1 MFGYS
6 GDTQENNLV
15 QHSLSGIK
23 MKILINGQAYEC
35 QTNREERKSIAAYLL
50 RSKGIIRAAAVFN
63 KNNIVIDLDKANEL
77 INK

>member
-1 MFGYS
+1 MTS
-6 GDTQENNLV
+6 
-15 QHSLSGIK
+15 
-23 MKILINGQAYEC
+23 A
-35 QTNREERKSIAAYLL
+35 ERKSIAAYLL